1 MYIARVCVS
10 CSSRRQM
17 RRDGAHI
24 TRQVLWA
31 VVISWPGA
39 ISVFLSH
46 VTLCPEFFSFQCTLH
61 LSPSPNP

>member
-10 CSSRRQM
+10 CSSRRQL

-24 TRQVLWA
+24 TRQVLWE

-39 ISVFLSH
+39 IAVSLSH
-46 VTLCPEFFSFQCTLH
+46 VTLCV
-61 LSPSPNP
+61 